1 MSTGKFVDA
10 GYVTFVDREE
20 VITYD
25 INSTTITVSRDTVL
39 RGKQERD
46 GLWRVMLVKNVV
58 NLNTDT
64 LIVRVPPT
72 YMLPD
77 CTSIE
82 EAGHNVCRL
91 QTVAERV

>member
-1 MSTGKFVDA
+1 MSTGKFAYA
-10 GYVTFVDREE
+10 GYITFFDREE
-20 VITYD
+20 VIIYG
-25 INSTTITVSRDTVL
+25 INSTIITVSRDTVL

-46 GLWRVMLVKNVV
+46 GLWRVLLVKNVV

-64 LIVRVPPT
+64 IIVRAPPT